1 LTQNKTCI
9 VCHLDKSTDCFPK
22 RKYKKCVGF
31 RNECKACVS
40 VFQKQYRSKN
50 KTRIAAQKKEWTLN
64 HLDQKRDSNYN
75 WFLKNKEK
83 AQQSVRNHRINN
95 LPYYR
100 FKRAARR
107 AQIANATPKWADLE
121 KIKEIY
127 KNCPVGYHV
136 DHIIP
141 LTNDLVCG
149 LHVPDNLQ
157 YLPASENLK
166 KGNKIL

>member
-1 LTQNKTCI
+1 
-9 VCHLDKSTDCFPK
+9 
-22 RKYKKCVGF
+22 
-31 RNECKACVS
+31 
-40 VFQKQYRSKN
+40 
-50 KTRIAAQKKEWTLN
+50 
-64 HLDQKRDSNYN
+64 
-75 WFLKNKEK
+75 
-83 AQQSVRNHRINN
+83 